1 MNFRRWIGLAAV
13 AIALAFG
20 AGDALAKAGGG
31 KSFGSRGNKTWSAPP
46 STNTAPNVAPM
57 NRSMTQPSAPTTTAA
72 ATRPGMQ
79 QQGGLFNRPGLIGG
93 LAAGFLGAGLLGL
106 LMGNGFLGGLGSLA
120 SFFGLLL
127 QVGLVV
133 IVARLLWNWFQ
144 RRNEPATANGPSM
157 RHIYGDAPNK
167 GVVDLG
173 EKTGSD
179 FFVPAK
185 LDLTAKDFDQF
196 EDLLSRI
203 QKSYSDEDLNALRTQ
218 VTPEMLSYF
227 AEEFAHNASR
237 GVQNKVTDVKLEQGD
252 LAEAWREDG
261 GEYASVA
268 MRFSLVDRM
277 VDRKTGAVVE
287 GGDEPL
293 DTTELW
299 TFRRAPAGAWM
310 LSAIQ
315 QA

>member
-1 MNFRRWIGLAAV
+1 MNFRRFLGLAAV
-13 AIALAFG
+13 ATALAFG

-31 KSFGSRGNKTWSAPP
+31 KSFGSRGARTFSAPAA
-46 STNTAPNVAPM
+46 TNTAPNVAPV
-57 NRSMTQPSAPTTTAA
+57 NRSMTQPGAATTGARSAA
-72 ATRPGMQ
+72 AQP
-79 QQGGLFNRPGLIGG
+79 GGLFNRPGLLGG

-106 LMGNGFLGGLGSLA
+106 LMGHGFLGGLGSLA

-133 IVARLLWNWFQ
+133 IVARLLWNWFA

-185 LDLTAKDFDQF
+185 LDLTAKDFDEF
-196 EDLLSRI
+196 EDLLGRV
-203 QKSYSDEDLNALRTQ
+203 QKAYSDEDLATLRTQ

-237 GVQNKVTDVKLEQGD
+237 GVQNKVTNVKLEQGD

-261 GEYASVA
+261 GEYATVA
-268 MRFSLVDRM
+268 MRFSLVDQM
-277 VDRKTGAVVE
+277 VDRKTGTVVE
-287 GGDEPL
+287 GSDTPQ
-293 DTTELW
+293 DTTEVW
-299 TFRRAPAGAWM
+299 TFRRAPRGSWM

>member
-1 MNFRRWIGLAAV
+1 MSFRRFVGLAAV
-13 AIALAFG
+13 VTALAFG
-20 AGDALAKAGGG
+20 AGDALAKVGGG
-31 KSFGSRGNKTWSAPP
+31 KSFGSRGTKTWSAPP
-46 STNTAPNVAPM
+46 STNTAPNVAPI
-57 NRSMTQPSAPTTTAA
+57 NRSMTQPNA
-72 ATRPGMQ
+72 ATTGARSATQP
-79 QQGGLFNRPGLIGG
+79 GGLFNRPGLVGG
-93 LAAGFLGAGLLGL
+93 LAAGFLGAGLLGM
-106 LMGNGFLGGLGSLA
+106 LMGHGFLGGLGSLA

-133 IVARLLWNWFQ
+133 IVARLLWNMFA
-144 RRNEPATANGPSM
+144 RRNEPAAANGPSM

-185 LDLTAKDFDQF
+185 LDLAAKDFDEF
-196 EDLLSRI
+196 EDLLGKV
-203 QKSYSDEDLNALRTQ
+203 QKSYSDEDLGALRTQ

-237 GVQNKVTDVKLEQGD
+237 GVQNKVTNVKLEQGD

-261 GEYASVA
+261 GEYATVA
-268 MRFSLVDRM
+268 MRFSLADKM
-277 VDRKTGAVVE
+277 VDRKTGAMVE
-287 GGDEPL
+287 GSDTPQQ
-293 DTTELW
+293 TTEAW
-299 TFRRAPAGAWM
+299 TFRRSPGGAWM

-315 QA
+315 QT